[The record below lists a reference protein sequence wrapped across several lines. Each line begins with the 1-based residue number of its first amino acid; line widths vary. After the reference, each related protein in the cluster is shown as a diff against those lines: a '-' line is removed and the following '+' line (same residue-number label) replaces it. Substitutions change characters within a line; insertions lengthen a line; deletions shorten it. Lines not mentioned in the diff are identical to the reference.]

1 MSTAAPQ
8 PPPAE
13 AAPAGAEA
21 DVSVLTVR
29 GVREQRKAN
38 TIRSYDFRQSGF
50 LTPSE
55 LRRIRLRHEQF
66 VR

>member
-1 MSTAAPQ
+1 MNPSEPQNPQ
-8 PPPAE
+8 PGTVPPA
-13 AAPAGAEA
+13 P
-21 DVSVLTVR
+21 DVSVLTSQ
-29 GVREQRKAN
+29 GVRENRKAG

-50 LTPSE
+50 LAPSE